1 MPYRAFWFG
10 TKNKPHSSPCAC
22 GFLLSPTGLR
32 LLDRREDK
40 EELAKTH
47 RKLIVP
53 GRRLTQ
59 RRLRR
64 KKDDEQFTP

>member
-1 MPYRAFWFG
+1 
-10 TKNKPHSSPCAC
+10 
-22 GFLLSPTGLR
+22 LLYG
-32 LLDRREDK
+32 REET
-40 EELAKTH
+40 EELAKTY

-64 KKDDEQFTP
+64 KKDDEQLTP